1 MQGLDDL
8 CGQCESLPLIAVVF
22 PACNPCVTSR
32 FQLPAA
38 LRRTGPVAL
47 VQTLDRLILHQSKKK
62 KKLKQNTA
70 AEKNTHTQMEALT
83 DTDRQIPGRMSTW
96 LAEHI
101 WHKRAL
107 HSLYQS
113 N

>member
-70 AEKNTHTQMEALT
+70 AEKKHTHKWRHSQILT
-83 DTDRQIPGRMSTW
+83 DRYLG
-96 LAEHI
+96 E
-101 WHKRAL
+101 
-107 HSLYQS
+107 
-113 N
+113 